1 MKILHVVAGNLDEGA
16 AQGAY
21 ILHKNLLASGVH
33 SLILTNSLITE
44 GYKKIHS
51 VSDGFLGRMRTT
63 LRMRLDNAHKL
74 IYDREKIKFSPGFI
88 GYDITKLDVF
98 HKADI
103 IHLHWICNGFIDVKH
118 FRKIKK
124 PIVWTLR
131 DMWPMTG
138 GCHYSLQCNRYQQE
152 CGTCPHL
159 GSNRDND
166 LSTIL
171 QKRKKRSY
179 PDHIRFV
186 GISNWI
192 AEKAAESRLLKNYKI
207 ETIYNN
213 IDLSSF
219 FPSLKAEAKNYFNL
233 SPDKPVILFGAQYI
247 NSSYKGIDILLEVLK
262 KLDVNTQVV
271 CFGRDAPAV
280 LRDLHLNH
288 SHLGFLKPDELRKA
302 YTAADVFISTSRM
315 EAFGKTVA
323 EAMACGTP
331 AVCFDETGSADI
343 VDHKL
348 NGYLAE
354 PFKADDIIAGI
365 KYVVE
370 NPEYDSL
377 SNHAIEKIKRIF
389 DPNILTQEYIR
400 LYEKILTG

>member
-1 MKILHVVAGNLDEGA
+1 M
-16 AQGAY
+16 
-21 ILHKNLLASGVH
+21 
-33 SLILTNSLITE
+33 
-44 GYKKIHS
+44 
-51 VSDGFLGRMRTT
+51 
-63 LRMRLDNAHKL
+63 
-74 IYDREKIKFSPGFI
+74 
-88 GYDITKLDVF
+88 
-98 HKADI
+98 
-103 IHLHWICNGFIDVKH
+103 
-118 FRKIKK
+118 
-124 PIVWTLR
+124 
-131 DMWPMTG
+131 
-138 GCHYSLQCNRYQQE
+138 
-152 CGTCPHL
+152 
-159 GSNRDND
+159 
-166 LSTIL
+166 
-171 QKRKKRSY
+171 
-179 PDHIRFV
+179 
-186 GISNWI
+186 
-192 AEKAAESRLLKNYKI
+192 
-207 ETIYNN
+207 
-213 IDLSSF
+213 
-219 FPSLKAEAKNYFNL
+219 
-233 SPDKPVILFGAQYI
+233 
-247 NSSYKGIDILLEVLK
+247 EVLK